1 MFGIR
6 LNLSICLAFALLF
19 PVFGTVGVAATSSSA
34 TGIES
39 EVAVEGQSL
48 KLEAE
53 VGGGDAPFSYQW
65 FKDGAPV
72 VGATQ
77 RRFEIAEV
85 RPSDAGVYAVVVSNP
100 GGSAAS
106 LPYLLSVSSARPSRL
121 ANISIVTTADEP
133 LIVGFTL
140 GGGGEAELAR
150 LLVRAAGPALT
161 QFGVAAVLPDPLL
174 EIGGAGGGIL
184 TFNDNWGGG
193 IDLAATAASVGAF
206 PFAPDSRDSAVL
218 AELSPGGY
226 TARVADVHGLG
237 GTTAVELYEVR
248 GGATLP
254 ASRLVN
260 LSARAA
266 AGGSAGPFTLGFT
279 IEGFDPVRVLVRGIG
294 PELARFGVNSPL
306 TDPRLYLFRG
316 AQLVSENE
324 DWSDTRPGD
333 IAAAAAAAGAFA
345 LSAETRDAALLV
357 SLEPGSYTVQLVGR
371 PDTAGPALI
380 ELYAVP

>member
-72 VGATQ
+72 AGATQ

-133 LIVGFTL
+133 VVVGFTL

-193 IDLAATAASVGAF
+193 IDLAATAMLRKLHAEVERRGARLAVIGAHGAVRDLLRREGFADLVGDIGRASTLE
-206 PFAPDSRDSAVL
+206 AVL
-218 AELSPGGY
+218 DN
-226 TARVADVHGLG
+226 T
-237 GTTAVELYEVR
+237 
-248 GGATLP
+248 P
-254 ASRLVN
+254 AM
-260 LSARAA
+260 
-266 AGGSAGPFTLGFT
+266 
-279 IEGFDPVRVLVRGIG
+279 
-294 PELARFGVNSPL
+294 
-306 TDPRLYLFRG
+306 
-316 AQLVSENE
+316 
-324 DWSDTRPGD
+324 RP
-333 IAAAAAAAGAFA
+333 
-345 LSAETRDAALLV
+345 
-357 SLEPGSYTVQLVGR
+357 
-371 PDTAGPALI
+371 
-380 ELYAVP
+380 

>member
-1 MFGIR
+1 
-6 LNLSICLAFALLF
+6 
-19 PVFGTVGVAATSSSA
+19 VGVAATSSSA
-34 TGIES
+34 PGLEL
-39 EVAVEGQSL
+39 EVAIEGQPL
-48 KLEAE
+48 KLDAE

-65 FKDGAPV
+65 FKDGVRLA
-72 VGATQ
+72 GETRQ
-77 RRFEIAEV
+77 RFEIAAV
-85 RPSDAGVYAVVVSNP
+85 RRSDAGVYAVVVSNA

-106 LPYLLSVSSARPSRL
+106 LPFLLSVSGARPSRF
-121 ANISIVTTADEP
+121 ANLSIVSAADEP
-133 LIVGFTL
+133 VFVGFTL
-140 GGGGEAELAR
+140 GGGGAAESNR
-150 LLVRAAGPALT
+150 LLVRAAGPALA
-161 QFGVAAVLPDPLL
+161 QFGVAGVLPDPVL
-174 EIGGAGGGIL
+174 EIGGAGGGVV

-193 IDLAATAASVGAF
+193 ADLAATAAAVGAF
-206 PFAPDSRDSAVL
+206 PFAADSRDAAVV
-218 AELSPGGY
+218 AELAPGSY
-226 TARVADVHGLG
+226 TARVADGLGLG
-237 GTTAVELYEVR
+237 GTAAVELYEVR
-248 GGATLP
+248 SGATLP

-266 AGGSAGPFTLGFT
+266 AGSGAGPFTLGFT

-324 DWSDTRPGD
+324 DWGDTRPGD
-333 IAAAAAAAGAFA
+333 IAAAASAAGAFA
-345 LSAETRDAALLV
+345 LSAGTRDAALLV